1 MVSGKYSSRQVL
13 TTKFSVNSCKPWSS
27 QPTSFL
33 KISCLY
39 YERFMANKK
48 QLTNVSCFT
57 PMPSDW
63 FHSLIQ
69 LRVQLIL
76 VTGEGLCLRTHT
88 ILQKKL
94 GADT

>member
-1 MVSGKYSSRQVL
+1 
-13 TTKFSVNSCKPWSS
+13 
-27 QPTSFL
+27 
-33 KISCLY
+33 
-39 YERFMANKK
+39 MANKK